1 MDFGQMHGDFRFAGP
16 KNQLPRMAIEAIEAF
31 GASVLTMEFRRGIVC
46 SSM

>member
-1 MDFGQMHGDFRFAGP
+1 MAISDLQARKTNFHG
-16 KNQLPRMAIEAIEAF
+16 MAIEAIEAF